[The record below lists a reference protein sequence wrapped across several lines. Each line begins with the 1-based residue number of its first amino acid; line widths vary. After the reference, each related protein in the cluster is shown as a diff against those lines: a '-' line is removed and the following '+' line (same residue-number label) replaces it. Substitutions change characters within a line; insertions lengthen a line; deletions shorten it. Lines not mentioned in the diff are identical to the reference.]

1 MTGDDLLFSS
11 ITKINGENVTFRDN
25 SKGKIISVG
34 NIGGKS
40 SPLIENVF
48 LINSLKHNL
57 FSIIQLCYKG
67 YKIVFYHACCF
78 ILENDKVIYVG
89 NRKGNAYKIKINAC
103 MRIQICLISNINN
116 SFFYIEDYVI

>member
-57 FSIIQLCYKG
+57 FSII
-67 YKIVFYHACCF
+67 
-78 ILENDKVIYVG
+78 
-89 NRKGNAYKIKINAC
+89 
-103 MRIQICLISNINN
+103 
-116 SFFYIEDYVI
+116 

>member
-1 MTGDDLLFSS
+1 MTRDDLLFSS

-25 SKGKIISVG
+25 SKGKIIRSC

-48 LINSLKHNL
+48 FVNSLKHNL
-57 FSIIQLCYKG
+57 FSIIQLWYKG

-78 ILENDKVIYVG
+78 ILENDKVIYV
-89 NRKGNAYKIKINAC
+89 
-103 MRIQICLISNINN
+103 
-116 SFFYIEDYVI
+116 